1 MCGRIARERD
11 DDYRLFG
18 VDELVDLRPD
28 IVLPFSWNIGPG
40 QMDGFIRDTGD
51 GRAIVASRWGLVP
64 RWAKERTASNKLFNA
79 RSETVLEKP
88 SFRPLVSSHRCVI
101 PASGFYEW
109 HAQGKGKAKQ
119 PLYIHRTDGQ
129 PLGLAG
135 LWTTWTDPE
144 NDEVLTSHTVLT
156 CEPNDFMA
164 PIHNRMPVILE
175 GDALDEWLDADE
187 RTAVDVVAVLRPC
200 ANDLLTAY
208 PVSTLVNNV
217 RHDGPELI
225 APVKA

>member
-11 DDYRLFG
+11 EDYRLFG
-18 VDELVDLRPD
+18 VDELVDLRPKL
-28 IVLPFSWNIGPG
+28 VLPFSWNIGPG
-40 QMDGFIRDTGD
+40 QMDGFVRDTGD
-51 GRAIVASRWGLVP
+51 GRAVVASLWGLVP
-64 RWAKERTASNKLFNA
+64 RWVKDRKGGAKMFNA

-88 SFRPLVSSHRCVI
+88 SFRTLVGGHRCVI

-109 HAQGKGKAKQ
+109 RGQGKGKAKQ
-119 PLYIHRTDGQ
+119 PLYIHRTDGK

-144 NDEVLTSHTVLT
+144 TEDVLTSHTILT
-156 CEPNDFMA
+156 CEPNEFMA
-164 PIHNRMPVILE
+164 RIHNRMPVILV
-175 GDALDEWLDADE
+175 GDALDAWLDADE
-187 RTAVDVVAVLRPC
+187 HTAADVVPLLQPC
-200 ANDLLTAY
+200 PDNVLTAH

-225 APVKA
+225 EPVEA